1 MADVK
6 VVNNE
11 DSRGQK
17 QDLKAKLFHIKI
29 GSVPPTSI
37 CLFSIIDSSSRLFT
51 KIASQYARRIC
62 SYLNNGVVLRDY
74 RS

>member
-17 QDLKAKLFHIKI
+17 QDLKTKQTYT
-29 GSVPPTSI
+29 GRVSSPTSI

-62 SYLNNGVVLRDY
+62 SHLNNGMVLRY
-74 RS
+74 YWS